1 MITPETAEK
10 LRDLGF
16 PLISV
21 GKEDHQYAAD
31 FCRFCGFPFL
41 KIGDTYY
48 LMPVIN
54 VILTAFGGGA
64 FEGVHVTFGRAIDGC
79 WEAQATLLPEP
90 NSDGSGRDLGFV
102 CDKEPDETLCLLWIR
117 LREENKI

>member
-1 MITPETAEK
+1 MIQKETAEK

-21 GKEDHQYAAD
+21 GKEDHAYAAD

-41 KIGDTYY
+41 KIGETYY

-54 VILTAFGGGA
+54 TILSAFGKRRVHLFNTDEGDEYA
-64 FEGVHVTFGRAIDGC
+64 YRASSVATDYNNLFE
-79 WEAQATLLPEP
+79 
-90 NSDGSGRDLGFV
+90 SGSA
-102 CDKEPDETLCLLWIR
+102 EPDEALCLLWIK
-117 LREENKI
+117 LHEGKKL

>member
-1 MITPETAEK
+1 MITPETALK

-41 KIGDTYY
+41 KVEDTYY
-48 LMPVIN
+48 LMPTIN
-54 VILTAFGGGA
+54 AILGMIGDKFERLSTDTACKFHAMGSTGGND
-64 FEGVHVTFGRAIDGC
+64 EIS
-79 WEAQATLLPEP
+79 L
-90 NSDGSGRDLGFV
+90 GSAS
-102 CDKEPDETLCLLWIR
+102 EPDEALCLLWIQ
-117 LREENKI
+117 LREDEKNEGAA